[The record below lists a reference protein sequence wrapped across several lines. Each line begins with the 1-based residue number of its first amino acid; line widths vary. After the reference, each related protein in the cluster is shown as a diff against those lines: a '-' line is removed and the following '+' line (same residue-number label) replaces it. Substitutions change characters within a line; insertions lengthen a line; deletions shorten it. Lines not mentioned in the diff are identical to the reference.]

1 MELRYMDNIKNDNYY
16 IQKIKKDLEFIILH
30 MKDVDI
36 EELNANEVLL
46 DSMLFRMIQIS
57 ENARKLSEEFKQ
69 VQKDIPWT
77 ALYGMRNR
85 LVHDYGHVDL
95 TIVYETLKD
104 DIPKVLDRLNAI

>member
-1 MELRYMDNIKNDNYY
+1 MDNIKNDNYY

-57 ENARKLSEEFKQ
+57 ENARKLSEEYKQ
-69 VQKDIPWT
+69 KRNDIPWT

-104 DIPKVLDRLNAI
+104 DIPEVLDRLNVEGE

>member
-1 MELRYMDNIKNDNYY
+1 MDNVKNDNYY
-16 IQKIKKDLEFIILH
+16 IWKIKKDLEFIILQ
-30 MKDVDI
+30 MRDVDI

-57 ENARKLSEEFKQ
+57 ENARKLSDDFKQ
-69 VQKDIPWT
+69 ERNDIPWI

-95 TIVYETLKD
+95 TIVYETLKN
-104 DIPKVLDRLNAI
+104 DIPEVLELLNLH